1 MKKREE
7 LCGAYER
14 REERQQL
21 FFVLLVNRVLG
32 FSKVL
37 QISFKRFKKIKEK
50 LYFALS

>member
-37 QISFKRFKKIKEK
+37 QISFKRLKKIKEK

>member
-21 FFVLLVNRVLG
+21 FFVLLVNRDLG
-32 FSKVL
+32 FSKIL
-37 QISFKRFKKIKEK
+37 QIPFKRLKK
-50 LYFALS
+50 